1 MPAGK
6 GPLLEEEERLKTL
19 IDDVPPDNAR
29 TLLSAVS
36 RLRGPGRAV
45 TQLLTR
51 RGVDLTLLNRGQ
63 RDTPRDVRSIHADPS
78 RRAGRCGR
86 AAQ

>member
-1 MPAGK
+1 MDLSGLPDADNF
-6 GPLLEEEERLKTL
+6 L
-19 IDDVPPDNAR
+19 DVR
-29 TLLSAVS
+29 VFSIGGTGTIS
-36 RLRGPGRAV
+36 RAV